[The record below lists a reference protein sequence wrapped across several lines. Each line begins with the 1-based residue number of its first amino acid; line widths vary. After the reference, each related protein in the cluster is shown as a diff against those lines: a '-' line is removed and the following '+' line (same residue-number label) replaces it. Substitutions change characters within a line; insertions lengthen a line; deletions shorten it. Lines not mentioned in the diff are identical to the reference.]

1 MFLGPA
7 NFTFFPAKISVFGT
21 WKQLFG
27 TWPRCQVFLVFLGP
41 GNSFL
46 GPGPDPKTGIEH
58 DFLDFST
65 WFRGHYRTLEMLYRT
80 LYFKKIAPA
89 AR

>member
-7 NFTFFPAKISVFGT
+7 NFTFSPPKS
-21 WKQLFG
+21 
-27 TWPRCQVFLVFLGP
+27 VFLGP

-65 WFRGHYRTLEMLYRT
+65 WFRGHYRMLEMLYRT